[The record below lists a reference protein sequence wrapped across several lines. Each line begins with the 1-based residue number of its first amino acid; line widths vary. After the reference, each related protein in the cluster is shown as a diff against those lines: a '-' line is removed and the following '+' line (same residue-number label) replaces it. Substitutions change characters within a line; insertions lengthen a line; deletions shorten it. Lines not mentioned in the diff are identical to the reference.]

1 MTKIKGSKREDVE
14 QKLIQAASEL
24 ICDLGP
30 NKITIRDIA
39 DHAGVNHGQIHHY
52 FGGKKGLLEATYKQ
66 LAFEHV
72 QKLDRRKININNLG
86 KESVAKTDPE
96 YFKAIIK
103 AVADDHLQLATLE
116 IDEGLSI
123 PRALIQQLKVATKKN
138 VVTSEMKAAVA
149 IACVLE
155 YGLSMMDSYLDVV
168 LDMNKKDKEV
178 FMSYFLESRSAFI
191 NKLIK
196 K

>member
-1 MTKIKGSKREDVE
+1 MTKIKGAKREDVE

-103 AVADDHLQLATLE
+103 AVTDDHLELATLE

>member
-1 MTKIKGSKREDVE
+1 MTRIKGSKREDVE

-103 AVADDHLQLATLE
+103 AVADEHLELATLE

>member
-1 MTKIKGSKREDVE
+1 MTRIKGSKREDVE
-14 QKLIQAASEL
+14 QRLILAASEL

-39 DHAGVNHGQIHHY
+39 DLAGVNHGQIHHY

-72 QKLDRRKININNLG
+72 QKLGRRKINIHNLG

-103 AVADDHLQLATLE
+103 AVADDHLELATLE

-123 PRALIQQLKVATKKN
+123 PRTLIQQLKVATKK
-138 VVTSEMKAAVA
+138 K
-149 IACVLE
+149 CC
-155 YGLSMMDSYLDVV
+155 
-168 LDMNKKDKEV
+168 
-178 FMSYFLESRSAFI
+178 
-191 NKLIK
+191 IK
-196 K
+196 

>member
-1 MTKIKGSKREDVE
+1 MTRIKGSKREDVE

-103 AVADDHLQLATLE
+103 AVADDHLELATLE

>member
-1 MTKIKGSKREDVE
+1 MTRIKGSKRDDVE

-103 AVADDHLQLATLE
+103 AVADDHLELATLE

>member
-1 MTKIKGSKREDVE
+1 MTKIKSSKREDVE

-103 AVADDHLQLATLE
+103 AVADDHLELATLE

-138 VVTSEMKAAVA
+138 VVSSEMKAAVA

>member
-103 AVADDHLQLATLE
+103 AVTDDHLELATLE

-168 LDMNKKDKEV
+168 LDMNKKDKEL
-178 FMSYFLESRSAFI
+178 FMSHFLESRSAFI

>member
-1 MTKIKGSKREDVE
+1 MTKIKGAKREDVE

-103 AVADDHLQLATLE
+103 AVTDDHLELATLE

-178 FMSYFLESRSAFI
+178 FMSYFLESRSAYI

>member
-1 MTKIKGSKREDVE
+1 MTRIKGSKREDVE

-103 AVADDHLQLATLE
+103 AVADDHLELATLE

-138 VVTSEMKAAVA
+138 VVSSEMKAAVA

>member
-1 MTKIKGSKREDVE
+1 MTKIKSSKREDVE
-14 QKLIQAASEL
+14 QKLIQPASEL

-72 QKLDRRKININNLG
+72 QKLDRRKVNIHNLG
-86 KESVAKTDPE
+86 NESVAKTDPE

-103 AVADDHLQLATLE
+103 AVADDQLQLATLE

-123 PRALIQQLKVATKKN
+123 PRALIQQLRVATKKN
-138 VVTSEMKAAVA
+138 AVSSEMKAAVA

-155 YGLSMMDSYLDVV
+155 YGLSMMDSYIDVV
-168 LDMNKKDKEV
+168 LDMKKKDKEV
-178 FMSYFLESRSAFI
+178 FMSYFLKSRSAYI
-191 NKLIK
+191 NELIK